1 MRINSD
7 FYDIYDMYQSYDKT
21 DPIVYNRRK
30 TVIAGNKW
38 SYEKI
43 KYIRNPDMPDDLKIF
58 PVNSEWIG
66 SGDFIITEMSI
77 ISFCGQPIIRL
88 VRLKIDRNAE
98 NKEYQYGFPTV
109 DQFQEAYGRL
119 PNFPIAAMN
128 FIRNGNYERLLNAH
142 KKYQAPIIKFCLL
155 SGQVVINPKLGE
167 NFTIKS
173 PGEIY
178 QEIESF
184 IANEL
189 TEQMKCAK
197 MTDKEKV
204 VSHGFD
210 LKSSFRN

>member
-21 DPIVYNRRK
+21 DSIVYNRRK

-38 SYEKI
+38 SHEKN
-43 KYIRNPDMPDDLKIF
+43 KYIHNPDIPDDVKIF
-58 PVNSEWIG
+58 PVNSQWIG
-66 SGDFIITEMSI
+66 DGNFIITEMDI
-77 ISFCGQPIIRL
+77 ISFCGKPLIRL
-88 VRLKIDRNAE
+88 VRLNRNTIDR
-98 NKEYQYGFPTV
+98 EYQYGFPTV
-109 DQFQEAYGRL
+109 DQFQEAYGKF
-119 PNFPIAAMN
+119 PNFPLAAVN

-142 KKYQAPIIKFCLL
+142 KKYNSPIIQFCLL
-155 SGQVVINPKLGE
+155 SGCTVINPKLGE
-167 NFTIKS
+167 NFTVKS

-189 TEQMKCAK
+189 TEQMKCAN

>member
-7 FYDIYDMYQSYDKT
+7 FYDIYDVYQSYDKT
-21 DPIVYNRRK
+21 DPIVYNRQK
-30 TVIAGNKW
+30 TFIPGQIYVYKNGRGKHI
-38 SYEKI
+38 Y
-43 KYIRNPDMPDDLKIF
+43 NPKMPDDLKIF
-58 PVNSEWIG
+58 PVTEWIG
-66 SGDFIITEMSI
+66 DASFITTEI
-77 ISFCGQPIIRL
+77 DVISFCGKPLIRL
-88 VRLKIDRNAE
+88 VRLNSSDKD
-98 NKEYQYGFPTV
+98 YQYGFPTA
-109 DQFQEAYGRL
+109 DQFQKAYGKFS
-119 PNFPIAAMN
+119 NFPLAAVN

-142 KKYQAPIIKFCLL
+142 KNYNSPIIQFCLL
-155 SGQVVINPKLGE
+155 SGCVVINPKLGE
-167 NFTIKS
+167 NFTVKS

-210 LKSSFRN
+210 PKSSFRN

>member
-7 FYDIYDMYQSYDKT
+7 FYDIYDVYQSYDKT
-21 DPIVYNRRK
+21 DPIVYNRQK
-30 TVIAGNKW
+30 TFIPGQLYAYKNGKG
-38 SYEKI
+38 KHI
-43 KYIRNPDMPDDLKIF
+43 PNPNMPDDLKIF
-58 PVNSEWIG
+58 PVTKWIG
-66 SGDFIITEMSI
+66 DGNFITTEIDI
-77 ISFCGQPIIRL
+77 ISFCGKPLIRL
-88 VRLKIDRNAE
+88 VRLNHISDKD
-98 NKEYQYGFPTV
+98 YQYGFPTA
-109 DQFQEAYGRL
+109 DQFQEAYGKF
-119 PNFPIAAMN
+119 PNFPLAAVN

-142 KKYQAPIIKFCLL
+142 KKYNSPIIQFCLL
-155 SGQVVINPKLGE
+155 SGCVVINPKLGE
-167 NFTIKS
+167 NFTVKS

-189 TEQMKCAK
+189 TEQMKCAN